1 MPEQQVNPIA
11 QAVKTAGNPL
21 SNYFRQPKMYLR
33 LPSHGKFY
41 PEGSLDVSAIDEY
54 PVYAM
59 TAKDELL
66 FKTPDALMNGQATVS
81 VIKSCI
87 PAIKDPWQ
95 MPSLDLDACLV
106 AIRIA
111 TYGEN
116 MDVTATC
123 PSCNTV
129 NDLIMNLISFLD
141 GVSQFQYED
150 TLEVG
155 PLVVRI
161 RPYSYQEL
169 SKTAIKTLEQQKIFA
184 IVNDDSMSDEAKL
197 EKFGSS
203 FLKLTEMTVDVIAGC
218 IESISTPEGTVSDKG
233 MIKDF
238 IENTTSE
245 IFNTI
250 NNHVTAMKDSMK
262 MQSQKV
268 VCSNCSHEWEVSMEM
283 DQTNFFG
290 KGS

>member
-1 MPEQQVNPIA
+1 MAEQQVNPIA

-21 SNYFRQPKMYLR
+21 ANYFRQPKMYLR
-33 LPSHGKFY
+33 LPSQGRFY
-41 PEGSLDVSAIDEY
+41 PDGALDKSAIDEY

-87 PAIKDPWQ
+87 PAIKDPWM

-123 PSCNTV
+123 PSCQTI
-129 NDLIMNLISFLD
+129 NDFVMSLIGFLD
-141 GVSQFQYED
+141 SVSSFNYED
-150 TLEVG
+150 TIEVG
-155 PLVVRI
+155 PLMIKI
-161 RPYSYQEL
+161 RPYSYKEI

-184 IVNDDSMSDEAKL
+184 VITDENMGDEEKL
-197 EKFGSS
+197 EKFGAS

-218 IESISTPEGTVSDKG
+218 IESITTPDGTVTDTAI
-233 MIKDF
+233 IKDF

-250 NNHVTAMKDSMK
+250 KDRIDSMK
-262 MQSQKV
+262 EQMKLKTQNVKCTS
-268 VCSNCSHEWEVSMEM
+268 CGHEWTMNLEM

>member
-87 PAIKDPWQ
+87 PAIKDPWL

-116 MDVTATC
+116 MDVTAQC
-123 PSCNTV
+123 PNCNTI
-129 NDLIMNLISFLD
+129 NDLVMNLVNFLD
-141 GVSQFQYED
+141 GVSNFQYED

-155 PLVVRI
+155 PLVIRI

-184 IVNDDSMSDEAKL
+184 IVNDDSISDEVKL
-197 EKFGSS
+197 EKFGTS

-218 IESISTPEGTVSDKG
+218 IDSISTPDGTVTDQT

-250 NNHVTAMKDSMK
+250 NDHVNKMKDSMK
-262 MQSQKV
+262 MQSQLVK
-268 VCSNCSHEWEVSMEM
+268 CTNCSHEWNVNMEM